1 MAAAQTMP
9 FTASG
14 LQWKKTD
21 YRPESLPPPHR
32 RLLDNSKLAKL
43 LEESQTDTVEFT
55 VEQWLDCSICD
66 LRNDDIIKSGERYFT
81 PAPTPQWL
89 TDYAA
94 EVEESKWLGLSD
106 EKRASL
112 LQTTVKKS
120 FDPPVFAFRCTEMVP
135 PEEMKQREKQVADL
149 WKLWTFPKSTAKRT
163 LDTEELTFE
172 QYREKFPISNSYH
185 VEIRQDHK
193 KWASA
198 VVFNDSDAY
207 DGLPVYGAK
216 GEKAL
221 KAYQQFLQGLDLINQ
236 VSITS
241 T

>member
-21 YRPESLPPPHR
+21 YRPEALPPPHR

-55 VEQWLDCSICD
+55 VEQWLDCAICD

-135 PEEMKQREKQVADL
+135 PKEMKQREKQVTVRICGSWDFS
-149 WKLWTFPKSTAKRT
+149 KVHCKTDTRYKRT
-163 LDTEELTFE
+163 YL
-172 QYREKFPISNSYH
+172 
-185 VEIRQDHK
+185 
-193 KWASA
+193 
-198 VVFNDSDAY
+198 
-207 DGLPVYGAK
+207 
-216 GEKAL
+216 
-221 KAYQQFLQGLDLINQ
+221 
-236 VSITS
+236 
-241 T
+241 